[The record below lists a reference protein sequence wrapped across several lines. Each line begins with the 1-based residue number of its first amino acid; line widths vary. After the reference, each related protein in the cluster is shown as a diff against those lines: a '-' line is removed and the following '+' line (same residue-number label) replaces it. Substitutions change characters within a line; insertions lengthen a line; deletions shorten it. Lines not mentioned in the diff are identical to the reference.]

1 MSDLLFILI
10 KILFHFQGITKP
22 SEPFF
27 WPEALLPKSSREKEL
42 PIDEPLDRL
51 QPGYSGYVDDTLSD
65 DDDLDD
71 GNEDDHSLDSCT
83 LTVSNVP
90 YFFSYKKFLSH
101 LRSRSETYVLLF
113 RRCRRRLQKLF
124 CV

>member
-1 MSDLLFILI
+1 MPFNLSDLLFILI

-22 SEPFF
+22 GEPFF

-71 GNEDDHSLDSCT
+71 SNEDDHSLDSCT

-90 YFFSYKKFLSH
+90 YFFSYKTVFVSPAKQKRDICIAFP
-101 LRSRSETYVLLF
+101 VLPSAAA
-113 RRCRRRLQKLF
+113 
-124 CV
+124 